1 MFTITAK
8 GTYGLLAMVELARY
22 FDQGPRQIRDIA
34 EAHAIPQHYLEQ
46 ILVSL
51 KKAGL
56 VESYRGAQG
65 GYSLAKAPGQTFLL
79 DILTQ
84 LEGKL
89 EIVPDQRK
97 NTILSFFWDDLELVI
112 TKYLHRTLEDLLV
125 DVDKNQSSVFY
136 SI

>member
-65 GYSLAKAPGQTFLL
+65 GYSLAKAPGQIFLL
-79 DILTQ
+79 DILSQ
-84 LEGKL
+84 LEGRL